1 MDEEFDIDNM
11 TPEDCVRLVE
21 MMNGLVIEEIS
32 RAAEEGHILEIDKA
46 SIALKMMET
55 SGRPFDE
62 IIRYCDIGEY
72 ILLDR
77 ELRGADEEE
86 IARWR
91 YKREA
96 AVAMID
102 ALIEQATR
110 LGIIDEDDVERD
122 PLIDQLEEMWR
133 NS

>member
-1 MDEEFDIDNM
+1 MSREFNRDNM
-11 TPEDCVRLVE
+11 TPEDCVALVE
-21 MMNGLVIEEIS
+21 MMNELIIEEIH
-32 RAAEEGHILEIDKA
+32 RAVEEEHILEIDREL
-46 SIALKMMET
+46 IVEKMVDVA
-55 SGRPFDE
+55 GLPFND

-72 ILLDR
+72 IMADR
-77 ELRGADEEE
+77 EIRGADEEE

-96 AVAMID
+96 AVAIIESMI
-102 ALIEQATR
+102 EKATQM
-110 LGIIDEDDVERD
+110 GIIDEGEIERD